1 MGSEMCIRDSFE
13 AETVALDAALGRVT
27 APDFYANKY
36 AWLKSRWVFAGRGW
50 VDPVKEATAAK
61 LRLDANISTL
71 ELENAEQGL
80 DWEDVLE
87 QRARESAQLE
97 SLGLPA
103 SAAASAPADKQDTT
117 DD

>member
-1 MGSEMCIRDSFE
+1 MWLQPIYELVMEE
-13 AETVALDAALGRVT
+13 AIALGRVT

-87 QRARESAQLE
+87 QRARER
-97 SLGLPA
+97 PA
-103 SAAASAPADKQDTT
+103 RKPGASGIRRSFGPGGQTGYDR
-117 DD
+117 